1 MRQVDFSADI
11 PKRDAI
17 VKAFKVRRT
26 MFLLHLQM
34 LILPCSMHGRHMVEN
49 LLPCNELELKSN

>member
-11 PKRDAI
+11 LKRDAI

-26 MFLLHLQM
+26 AFFPSFPYIDLALQ
-34 LILPCSMHGRHMVEN
+34 HAWAAYGR
-49 LLPCNELELKSN
+49 KSPITQ

>member
-11 PKRDAI
+11 LKRDAI

-26 MFLLHLQM
+26 VFFTPFPYIDLALQ
-34 LILPCSMHGRHMVEN
+34 HAWAAYGRKISYHAVS
-49 LLPCNELELKSN
+49 LS